1 MRQPLKPVPA
11 REVRVPAGHRSVSAL
26 AISLMIAA
34 TSAVPTALSLIS
46 VKQEIEIGRQAE
58 REIRQQVPE
67 LRDREVAPYV
77 DQLGAQLARRAPG
90 PEYPYRFS
98 VANTRD
104 LNAFSLPGGPVWV
117 NRGVLAASTNEAQV
131 AGVLAHEIAHI
142 ALRHA
147 ADRMTKALAA
157 QGALGLLGQVLGQGR
172 GADATRVGAVLVA
185 NGVFL
190 KFSRDDEHE
199 ADRAAVG
206 ILRRAGYDPHGL
218 VEFME
223 ILRREQRRDPSAVEV
238 FLSTHPSP
246 ESRMDELRREIGGAD
261 GRRTSTGF
269 ARMKGRLANL
279 PAPSQRARVG
289 E

>member
-1 MRQPLKPVPA
+1 VLIVCAM
-11 REVRVPAGHRSVSAL
+11 
-26 AISLMIAA
+26 
-34 TSAVPTALSLIS
+34 TAVPTALSLIS
-46 VKQEIEIGRQAE
+46 VKQEIELGRQAE
-58 REIRQQVPE
+58 AEVRQQVPE
-67 LRDREVAPYV
+67 LRDREVATYV
-77 DQLGAQLARRAPG
+77 DQLGEQLARRAGG
-90 PEYPYRFS
+90 PRYPYRFS

-117 NRGVLAASTNEAQV
+117 NRGILAAATNESQV
-131 AGVLAHEIAHI
+131 AGVLAHEVAHV

-172 GADATRVGAVLVA
+172 GAEVTRVGAAVVA

-199 ADRAAVG
+199 ADRAAIDIV
-206 ILRRAGYDPHGL
+206 RRAGYDPHGL
-218 VEFME
+218 VEFMD

-246 ESRMDELRREIGGAD
+246 ESRIAQLRAAVGGAG
-261 GRRTSTGF
+261 GRRTSVAF
-269 ARMKGRLANL
+269 SRMKGRLAEL
-279 PAPSQRARVG
+279 PAPAGRGRVG
-289 E
+289 G